1 MAVYLNP
8 DRTFT
13 LNGVTVKEYLLTKH
27 NPNKISLPSKRTKNL
42 IGVTLHNTE
51 WIKVNAATNPSE
63 QYTRSTYNGNMNSV
77 RVHYYVDNICAWQN
91 LPLDYQSWHAGHTGR
106 SEANGSEKGNQQ
118 TISIE
123 CIMDGTSNS
132 YNSKSRDNAAK
143 LAAYMLYVNGFTID
157 NLYTH
162 NYWENIRNGKKGTV
176 DELNKLDD
184 GYKGCPIFI
193 RPQWEEFKKLVDSYI
208 VKLGGKSVYK
218 NITASSNVNTSTAN
232 SASPPPYVV
241 KVVDTALNVR
251 KGAGLNYAV
260 TAVIKKNEAYTI
272 VEEKDVVNAD
282 GSKATWG
289 LLKSYQSGRNGWIN
303 VGSKY
308 VKKI

>member
-8 DRTFT
+8 DKTFIF
-13 LNGVTVKEYLLTKH
+13 NGVTVKEYLLTKH
-27 NPNKISLPSKRTKNL
+27 NPNKISLPTKRTKNL

-91 LPLDYQSWHAGHTGR
+91 LPLDYQSWHAGQSGK
-106 SEANGSEKGNQQ
+106 ADKNGSEAGNAQ

-123 CIMDGTSNS
+123 CIMDGTNNA
-132 YNSKSRDNAAK
+132 YNTKSRDNAAR
-143 LAAYMLYVNGFTID
+143 LAAYLLYTNGFTVD

-162 NYWENIRNGKKGTV
+162 NYWCNVRNGKKGTV
-176 DELNKLDD
+176 DELNKLND
-184 GYKGCPIFI
+184 GYKNCPIFI
-193 RPQWEEFKKLVDSYI
+193 RLQWEDFKKLVDSYI
-208 VKLGGKSVYK
+208 VKLGGKSVYT
-218 NITASSNVNTSTAN
+218 NNTASSSVNTNSTN
-232 SASPPPYVV
+232 QTTSLPYVV
-241 KVVDTALNVR
+241 KVIDTSLNVR
-251 KGAGLNYAV
+251 KGAGLNYAI

-272 VEEKDVVNAD
+272 VEKKNVVNAD

-289 LLKSYQSGRNGWIN
+289 KLKSGVGWIN
-303 VGSKY
+303 VGNKY